1 MNTEYIF
8 YKEFIITKKNL
19 NIKHYMVLNLCC
31 CVNTC
36 TEITIKICNT
46 ISERKKGM
54 QIKLLFFVLVSHS
67 FVYTRKI
74 GM

>member
-1 MNTEYIF
+1 MNTEYTF

-36 TEITIKICNT
+36 TEITIKIRNT
-46 ISERKKGM
+46 ISERKEAN
-54 QIKLLFFVLVSHS
+54 IFVLVSHS

-74 GM
+74 CM

>member
-19 NIKHYMVLNLCC
+19 NIKHYMVLNLRC

-46 ISERKKGM
+46 ISERKEA
-54 QIKLLFFVLVSHS
+54 IKLLFFVLVSHS

-74 GM
+74 CM

>member
-8 YKEFIITKKNL
+8 YKEFIITKINL

-46 ISERKKGM
+46 ISERKEA
-54 QIKLLFFVLVSHS
+54 IKLLFFVLVSHS

-74 GM
+74 CM